1 MTERANH
8 MLTVKTVDRESQ
20 QKLYVQ
26 IFSIIKEKVE
36 TREWPIGSQIP
47 TEDDLCKTYNV
58 SKATVRMAI
67 ADLVRGGYLK
77 KLQGKGTFVRRT
89 KPDNRITMLIH
100 LDDADLYENSTISRV
115 IEQKTC
121 RPSKVTGNHLHLAD
135 NDHCYFLSRLIIANG
150 SPFCIQKVYVP
161 YSLLADAIPAE
172 AIRSVSPYCFLE
184 TFCGTKIKRIKEIAD
199 VAPAAKE
206 DADLLELIPG
216 TSVLRQHH
224 ICYADGDMPMSFS
237 ETLFRTEAQA
247 RTVEFER
254 LRF

>member
-1 MTERANH
+1 MKTAMHATELDR
-8 MLTVKTVDRESQ
+8 TKT
-20 QKLYVQ
+20 QKLYSQLLEVL
-26 IFSIIKEKVE
+26 
-36 TREWPIGSQIP
+36 REQLGKGCWSVGTQIP
-47 TEDDLCKTYNV
+47 TEEQLCSRYNV
-58 SKATVRMAI
+58 SKATVRLAL
-67 ADLVRGGYLK
+67 AELVSLGYLK
-77 KLQGKGTFVRRT
+77 RLQGKGTFVRRT

-121 RPSKVTGNHLHLAD
+121 RPSKATGDNLHLAD
-135 NDHCYFLSRLIIANG
+135 GDHCYFLSRLIIANG

-161 YSLLADAIPAE
+161 YSLLPDAIPAE

-184 TFCGTKIKRIKEIAD
+184 TFCGTKIKRIKEISD

-224 ICYADGDMPMSFS
+224 ICYANGDVPMSSS
-237 ETLFRTEAQA
+237 ETLFRTDAQA
-247 RTVEFER
+247 RAVEFER